1 MGKLKKG
8 GEDTRGMKAKAQKKE
23 AMAAKQAQAQERK
36 NAEED
41 AKWQEG
47 TNSRQAKKASEAAAK
62 EAARLAKKEAKAA
75 ALAAEEAELGKMR
88 APKVFLN
95 SHKLISM
102 FSTHSHVF
110 FQGKARKAAK
120 SKKKKNDLSLLN
132 EFLAEEE
139 KGKKKQE
146 KAKLKAQDPL
156 SHNPNRQRA
165 EEEAAGIY
173 NASGIENAIN
183 ALEIANKTEKPTEKS
198 LKAAF
203 MEYEE
208 KMMPT
213 LRKDYPSLKRSQLK
227 DKLWKQW
234 QKSAEN
240 PLNSVESSGN

>member
-88 APKVFLN
+88 APK
-95 SHKLISM
+95 
-102 FSTHSHVF
+102 
-110 FQGKARKAAK
+110 GKARKAAK